1 MPQIAGRETGRQ
13 GSSEPFVSSVSSME
27 AAGTADSAGSRRQ
40 RRLRVALELGY
51 LGLCTG
57 LALFGLDSGW
67 YYPTVI
73 LTLPW
78 GAMIW
83 FVSAIAYGG
92 LLADLSEAQAE
103 ALVTLAFMVA
113 ALLNVAVA
121 RRLIPTRRV
130 ARAQL

>member
-1 MPQIAGRETGRQ
+1 
-13 GSSEPFVSSVSSME
+13 ME
-27 AAGTADSAGSRRQ
+27 AAGRADSAGSRRQ

-78 GAMIW
+78 SGMIW
-83 FVSAIAYGG
+83 FVSAVAYGG
-92 LLADLSEAQAE
+92 LLADLGEAQAD
-103 ALVTLAFMVA
+103 ALATLAFVIA

-121 RRLIPTRRV
+121 RRLIPTQRT

>member
-1 MPQIAGRETGRQ
+1 
-13 GSSEPFVSSVSSME
+13 ME

-78 GAMIW
+78 SAMIW

-103 ALVTLAFMVA
+103 ALVTLAFMAA